1 MDASNFDD
9 LLKGVKEGRVS
20 RRSMVKQAA
29 AFGLSASAILSLLGA
44 TAPSAMAQATP
55 EGDAEPGNEPLE
67 PVPTEGLAENQV
79 FRYGF
84 SPAWLHFDPA
94 QEAGYGRWI
103 IPLVFTPLFQFKGKG
118 TSVDDLIPGLCTGF
132 ELSDDGLIYT
142 LHVDPAAV
150 WTDGAKVTAAEIK
163 AWMEYIS
170 SAANPGPYKATLA
183 DVVGHAELTAGETE
197 ELSGVVAVDDETLTI
212 ELLKANPLF
221 AINVLF
227 DYRLGGTRAD
237 VAKANPTGWWL
248 ENPPTNGPF
257 AIDSLD
263 FDANEF
269 TFVPSETWWGTAP
282 TLQRIEAIGNIDQQ
296 TLMLMFENGQLD
308 AMFVFGE
315 EAIQMEINY
324 PETVQPM
331 PGAGGMFFWALNYSL
346 EPTSDINVRKA
357 LRHSVDANGIANA
370 VYQGQ
375 RNAARGPIWQ
385 AGIVGSRFEEIE
397 SLHDFFT
404 YDLALAAE
412 DLAASEYG
420 SASALPVLNVSPG
433 GTAGDK
439 VRATEIM
446 VEMWRSGLG
455 ISNIDVRADAAAFGE
470 ELAAD
475 VINVNRISAGGIP
488 DAANMVKSLAE
499 STGAQAIANFGGYS
513 NPELDALVNLAY
525 YMDRADPA
533 YPETVAQAEDM
544 YLDDYMYIPLMIDPY
559 SYYVQPWLKNLR
571 SNRHN
576 VIYTLADMFLLSQE

>member
-1 MDASNFDD
+1 METSKVDD
-9 LLKGVKEGRVS
+9 LIQGIRDGRMS
-20 RRSMVKQAA
+20 RRDMVKQATA
-29 AFGLSASAILSLLGA
+29 LGVSGA
-44 TAPSAMAQATP
+44 TIFALLTAAAPSAMAQATP
-55 EGDAEPGNEPLE
+55 EGAVEPGNEPLE

-79 FRYGF
+79 FRFGF
-84 SPAWLHFDPA
+84 SPALLHFDPA
-94 QEAGYGRWI
+94 QEAGYARWI
-103 IPLVFTPLFQFKGKG
+103 IPLVFTPLFQFTGKG
-118 TSVDDLIPGLCTGF
+118 TSVDDLLPGLCTSL
-132 ELSDDGLIYT
+132 EVSDDGLIYT
-142 LHVDPAAV
+142 LHLDSAAV
-150 WTDGAKVTAAEIK
+150 WNDGAKVTAAEIK

-170 SAANPGPYKATLA
+170 SALNPGPYKATLA

-197 ELSGVVAVDDETLTI
+197 ELAGVVAVDDETLTI
-212 ELLKANPLF
+212 ELVAANPLF
-221 AINVLF
+221 TINVLF

-248 ENPPTNGPF
+248 ENPPTNGAF
-257 AIDSLD
+257 AIENLD
-263 FDANEF
+263 FDANEYS
-269 TFVPSETWWGTAP
+269 FVPSENWWGTAP

-357 LRHSVDANGIANA
+357 LRHAVDANGIANA

-385 AGIVGSRFEEIE
+385 AGIAGSRFDEIE
-397 SLHDFFT
+397 GLHDFFI
-404 YDLALAAE
+404 YDPALAAE

-420 SASALPVLNVSPG
+420 SASALPVLNVSTG

-470 ELAAD
+470 DLAAG

-488 DAANMVKSLAE
+488 DAANMVKGLAD

-513 NPELDALVNLAY
+513 NPEVDALVNLAY

-533 YPETVAQAEDM
+533 YAETVAEAEDL
-544 YLDDYMYIPLMIDPY
+544 YLSDYMYIPLMIDPY

-576 VIYTLADMFLLSQE
+576 VIYTLADMFLLPQE